1 MTTDETTPDDEVE
14 VTTPE
19 AKPPAPPRAKTGW
32 CLTNDHRR
40 CPVTFGRLTCMCDCP
55 DHGVDFV
62 PSHPNDQL
70 SEQLKTVLRNHG
82 KL

>member
-1 MTTDETTPDDEVE
+1 VFDDEDEVEVE

-19 AKPPAPPRAKTGW
+19 PKAPPEPKAKTGW
-32 CLTNDHRR
+32 CLTNQHRS
-40 CPVTFGRLTCMCDCP
+40 CPVNFGKLVCQCKCE

-70 SEQLKTVLRNHG
+70 SEQLKSVLRNHG